1 MVSQQ
6 LVNIKPYTHHTT
18 VDSTHLRCKAMRYE
32 NPVVAIQQCQAK
44 DEIREHFRSVYND
57 KGNNRQPCEACG
69 TQTTWRCG
77 LCEKAMCTTTNRVWT
92 GNKCILAYHSH
103 NFFGLSRSDR
113 VQLEGKDVRTWT
125 PPSNIAVSKN
135 AWKIKRWK
143 KEIANN
149 TINGDKDK

>member
-77 LCEKAMCTTTNRVWT
+77 LCEKAMCTTTKSGVDW
-92 GNKCILAYHSH
+92 KQMHS
-103 NFFGLSRSDR
+103 GIPQSRRLLWIIS
-113 VQLEGKDVRTWT
+113 G
-125 PPSNIAVSKN
+125 
-135 AWKIKRWK
+135 
-143 KEIANN
+143 
-149 TINGDKDK
+149 